1 MKITDIA
8 ISDFPPSLMV
18 FSTHG
23 LFYGMYLPANTARYH
38 QVALG
43 SSWK

>member
-23 LFYGMYLPANTARYH
+23 LFYGMCSLFLTVEY
-38 QVALG
+38 
-43 SSWK
+43 